1 MIIKIIGVVISV
13 LFVVTLFLDRRV
25 IKNKSTKKY
34 LDIAIYGWML
44 VLITEILNLIE
55 VFR

>member
-34 LDIAIYGWML
+34 LDVAIYGWL
-44 VLITEILNLIE
+44 IVLITEVLNLIK

>member
-13 LFVVTLFLDRRV
+13 LYVVTLFLDRRV

-34 LDIAIYGWML
+34 LDVAIYGWL
-44 VLITEILNLIE
+44 IVLITEILNLIK